1 MSKAKSSFKGFIFL
15 LLILAIIGGIVAA
28 VILWPQKPEDIKK
41 TINQQTSTVLNVD
54 KDAFKNLNEYGEYTK
69 DYRKKNSELN
79 NSYQSVMNIFSS
91 LSTYFSYISYTFEAA
106 NFDRYDISVI
116 KNAQNGLNDATT
128 KMQEVSTFLKA
139 KNNSLAADGYNTKVY
154 SDTEA
159 KLVWDNVQEDIKTIF
174 EHYHKATSNI
184 AQVYTNNIQKGIYA
198 NDFARVTVNGV
209 SYFLNYFKT
218 QKEDLGS
225 IEYYDMTTDFYHFVT
240 RYLGEKEGSQRFVAK
255 YLTSQNLQKSG
266 ETLIKFEELVDEDN
280 YTLEKLLLDGIKYDA
295 KEFTA
300 LQTGYLV
307 VGIKFFKGEITL
319 WKR

>member
-54 KDAFKNLNEYGEYTK
+54 KDVFKNLNEYGEYTK

-319 WKR
+319 